1 MTFATTARIPGRTSW
16 TPATE
21 GGLLVWYRA
30 EDLSSLSDGDNVTT
44 WTDQSGNSRG
54 LARYWGASYP
64 KYKTGITPSGR
75 AVVRF
80 AGDAALASAAF
91 SMDSTSSLF
100 YFGTAKAQSNA
111 VTVTHGDVGGN
122 GYSLYHETTSAF
134 RGVFG
139 GVSYVGTTSPST
151 TFKSYGL
158 LMDTGTNKGTFL
170 VNDTSAGTTTSNF
183 NSSSSYGFVV
193 GGNAN
198 EAITRYTS
206 DDICEIVYFDHVL
219 NATARA
225 NLQEY
230 FNAKYL

>member
-1 MTFATTARIPGRTSW
+1 MTFASTVRLPGRTSW

-30 EDLSSLSDGDNVTT
+30 EDLSSLSDGDNVTS
-44 WTDQSGNSRG
+44 WADQSGNSRT
-54 LARYWGASYP
+54 LVRAWGSSYP
-64 KYKTGITPSGR
+64 VYKTGITPGGR
-75 AVVRF
+75 DVVRF
-80 AGDAALASAAF
+80 SDAALATSVF

-111 VTVTHGDVGGN
+111 VVVTHGDVGGP
-122 GYSLYHETTSAF
+122 GYSLFHETTSAF

-139 GVSYVGTTSPST
+139 GVTYIGTTSPST

-183 NSSSSYGFVV
+183 NSSSIYGFCV

-198 EAITRYTS
+198 EVLTRYAS